1 MEGLVNGKCNK
12 TKSRRGGK
20 KTLDVKL
27 ISIWKLQFENQ
38 GLRLSKRL
46 DSSLW
51 ALLQAILGIVLGNE

>member
-46 DSSLW
+46 GFVFVGFTSSHFRDC
-51 ALLQAILGIVLGNE
+51 ARK